1 MKFGLKLS
9 IYIFLGNIF
18 FLLSLAFADKPLAA
32 LKDYE
37 LTGNEKKCIYVRRIR
52 STKILDDYQII
63 FIQNSSKK
71 AYLNKLAK
79 KCRRLKFNGSIAYT
93 TRSGSLCKGDY
104 ITAFDTL
111 GSIEGPS
118 CRLGVFYELKSISK
132 ERN

>member
-1 MKFGLKLS
+1 MKFSLKLN
-9 IYIFLGNIF
+9 ICIFLGSVF
-18 FLLSLAFADKPLAA
+18 FLSPIAFADRPLVP
-32 LKDYE
+32 LKNYE
-37 LTGNEKKCIYVRRIR
+37 LTGGEKKCIYVRRIR

-79 KCRRLKFNGSIAYT
+79 KCHRLKFNGSIAYT

-118 CRLGVFYELKSISK
+118 CRLGVFYELQK
-132 ERN
+132 N